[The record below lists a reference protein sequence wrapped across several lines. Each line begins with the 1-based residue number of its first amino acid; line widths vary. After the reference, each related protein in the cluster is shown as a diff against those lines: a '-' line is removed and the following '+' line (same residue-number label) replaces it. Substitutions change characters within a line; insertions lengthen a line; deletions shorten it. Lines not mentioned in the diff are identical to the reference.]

1 VLYCFKINCH
11 VVIKYVGKLSLKY
24 KIYNMITI
32 EDFKIKHSNKV
43 RFIGLDLGSKRIGV
57 SISDEKQSIAT
68 PFKTINKT
76 NTNELIDQLNV
87 IIEENNIGGIIIG
100 NPVNMDGSLGRSA
113 QSVNDVALNISKSI
127 DLPVILWDERLSTVG
142 AFNISSFL
150 DINVSKRV
158 KTIDQNAAAFILQ
171 GAIDFL
177 NN

>member
-1 VLYCFKINCH
+1 
-11 VVIKYVGKLSLKY
+11 
-24 KIYNMITI
+24 MITI
-32 EDFKIKHSNKV
+32 EDFKSKHPNKV
-43 RFIGLDLGSKRIGV
+43 RFIGLDLGTKRIGV
-57 SISDEKQSIAT
+57 SVCDERQSVAT

-76 NTNELIDQLNV
+76 TTNELINELK
-87 IIEENNIGGIIIG
+87 IIIDENNIGGIIIG
-100 NPVNMDGSLGRSA
+100 NPINMDGSLGRSA
-113 QSVNDVALNISKSI
+113 QSVKDVSLNISKAI

-142 AFNISSFL
+142 AFNLSSQL

>member
-1 VLYCFKINCH
+1 
-11 VVIKYVGKLSLKY
+11 
-24 KIYNMITI
+24 MITI

-57 SISDEKQSIAT
+57 SICDERQSIAT

-87 IIEENNIGGIIIG
+87 IIDENNIGGIIIG

-142 AFNISSFL
+142 AFNLSSLL
-150 DINVSKRV
+150 DVNVSKRV

>member
-1 VLYCFKINCH
+1 
-11 VVIKYVGKLSLKY
+11 
-24 KIYNMITI
+24 MITL
-32 EDFKIKHSNKV
+32 EDFKIKQSNKV

-76 NTNELIDQLNV
+76 NTNELIEQLIT
-87 IIEENNIGGIIIG
+87 IIKENNVGGIIIG
-100 NPVNMDGSLGRSA
+100 YPINMDGSLGRSA
-113 QSVNDVALNISKSI
+113 QSVNDIASNISKSI
-127 DLPVILWDERLSTVG
+127 KLPVILWDERLSTVG
-142 AFNISSFL
+142 AFKLSSL
-150 DINVSKRV
+150 LNSNVSKRV

>member
-1 VLYCFKINCH
+1 

-32 EDFKIKHSNKV
+32 EDFKIKYSNKV
-43 RFIGLDLGSKRIGV
+43 RFIGLDLGSKKIGV
-57 SISDEKQSIAT
+57 SICDEKQSIAT

-76 NTNELIDQLNV
+76 NTNELIEQLKT
-87 IIEENNIGGIIIG
+87 IIKENSIGGIIIG
-100 NPVNMDGSLGRSA
+100 NPINMDGSLGRSA
-113 QSVNDVALNISKSI
+113 QSVNDVASNISKSI
-127 DLPVILWDERLSTVG
+127 ELPVILWDERLSTVG
-142 AFNISSFL
+142 AFNLSSLL
-150 DINVSKRV
+150 DVNVSKRV